1 MPGQPRTIYV
11 QMIAQRHPIGQ
22 PASAKLIS
30 PIEISWLTSPDGHV
44 HIIVMV
50 MIIIVMVMIII
61 VMVMII
67 VIIIV
72 TSIIS
77 GKTAITAAAIITAGL
92 HRPLFLLALFRPFRV
107 SR

>member
-1 MPGQPRTIYV
+1 M

-30 PIEISWLTSPDGHV
+30 PIEIGWLTSPDGHV
-44 HIIVMV
+44 H
-50 MIIIVMVMIII
+50 II

-77 GKTAITAAAIITAGL
+77 GKTAITAAATIIAATASTSSC
-92 HRPLFLLALFRPFRV
+92 LLTSAVGQCNQGGV
-107 SR
+107 S